1 MATACQAWAHRRATC
16 LPQHANDDHHPPTP
30 RARPATQPRD
40 GRGDPRRG
48 GGADR
53 RSRRRSRNHARA
65 IAERAGVAHPSLYR
79 FFADREEI
87 LDRLIER
94 HLAELEALS
103 DSAERTWEIASVADL
118 VRHELELHINYYRQ
132 HPSAARLWIGGRTSP
147 TVTRQ
152 VRARIRVL
160 ADRMRNTVINAGLVP
175 AHTDPLVFLMT
186 VELGDRILDL
196 AFRDSDVPEPAII
209 ELGRTALDAYIE
221 RMFPAKS

>member
-1 MATACQAWAHRRATC
+1 MSATTHTQRRE
-16 LPQHANDDHHPPTP
+16 PVQE
-30 RARPATQPRD
+30 
-40 GRGDPRRG
+40 
-48 GGADR
+48 
-53 RSRRRSRNHARA
+53 RSRRTVTRILDAAAALIDETGVDAATTRA
-65 IAERAGVAHPSLYR
+65 IADRAGVSYPSLYR

-103 DSAERTWEIASVADL
+103 DTAERTWKTGSITDL
-118 VRHELELHINYYRQ
+118 VHLELELHVNYYRQ
-132 HPSAARLWIGGRTSP
+132 NPGAARLWIGGRTSP

-160 ADRMRNTVINAGLVP
+160 ADRMRHTVISAGLVP
-175 AHTDPLVFLMT
+175 ADTDPLVFLVT

-196 AFRDSDVPEPAII
+196 AFRDRDEPEPAMI

-221 RMFPAKS
+221 RVFPAAS